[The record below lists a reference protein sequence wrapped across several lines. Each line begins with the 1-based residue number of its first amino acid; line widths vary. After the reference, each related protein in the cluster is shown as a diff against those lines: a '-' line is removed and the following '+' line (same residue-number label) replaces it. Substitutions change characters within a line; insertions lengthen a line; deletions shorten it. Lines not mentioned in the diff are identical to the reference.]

1 MSELLQQLKQKNIT
15 AFTHSGKFHA
25 DDVFSAALLHYI
37 NPEIMITRGNRVP
50 EDFEGIVFDIGRG
63 RYDHHQRDSRVRE
76 NGIAY
81 AAFGLLWEELGAEI
95 FGSEELAQKF
105 DEAFVQPLD
114 NNDNTG
120 EKNELAALIGSFNP
134 VWDAKGGSDEAFFQA
149 VEVAGMILQ
158 HRFDRYLG
166 NERADRRVE
175 EILQAHE
182 QAVCSG
188 EIPKEEK
195 QILVLPEFLPCQK
208 QLRET
213 EIAFV
218 IFPSNRGG
226 YCVQPQKK
234 EHSMNYKCSFPENWL
249 GLENEELVEATGL
262 AGASFCHKGGFLMTV
277 TNLEDA
283 RRACKISMEQ
293 FVEHPVIVRLK
304 TDSSDA
310 YEKISHEKADDW
322 ILQEALQLLDEVVI
336 TEDNTDAM
344 AERRN
349 RLETFIKDRE
359 AKDTSCETE
368 IEHLLH
374 QLPKMEHA
382 QIQTVDVSELPALE
396 MEGICGNISFEKAQW
411 KLFIQNKVKEILNY
425 RPEAVYAE
433 GNLFT
438 LYPLVQA
445 LKEKHISVYTSVEK
459 EGRRFLM
466 KIASYM

>member
-25 DDVFSAALLHYI
+25 DDVFSSALLRYI

-95 FGSEELAQKF
+95 LGSEELAQKF

-120 EKNELAALIGSFNP
+120 EKNELAVLIGSFNP

-166 NERADRRVE
+166 NERADRRME

-182 QAVCSG
+182 QEVNSG
-188 EIPKEEK
+188 EIPEDEK
-195 QILVLPEFLPCQK
+195 TILVLPEFLPCQK

-283 RRACKISMEQ
+283 RLACKISMEQ
-293 FVEHPVIVRLK
+293 FVEHPVIV
-304 TDSSDA
+304 
-310 YEKISHEKADDW
+310 
-322 ILQEALQLLDEVVI
+322 
-336 TEDNTDAM
+336 
-344 AERRN
+344 

-382 QIQTVDVSELPALE
+382 QIQIVDVSELPALE
-396 MEGICGNISFEKAQW
+396 MEGICGNISLEKAQW
-411 KLFIQNKVKEILNY
+411 KLFIKNKVKEILNY

-459 EGRRFLM
+459 ERRRLLI
-466 KIASYM
+466 KLASYM

>member
-1 MSELLQQLKQKNIT
+1 M
-15 AFTHSGKFHA
+15 
-25 DDVFSAALLHYI
+25 
-37 NPEIMITRGNRVP
+37 
-50 EDFEGIVFDIGRG
+50 
-63 RYDHHQRDSRVRE
+63 
-76 NGIAY
+76 
-81 AAFGLLWEELGAEI
+81 
-95 FGSEELAQKF
+95 
-105 DEAFVQPLD
+105 
-114 NNDNTG
+114 
-120 EKNELAALIGSFNP
+120 
-134 VWDAKGGSDEAFFQA
+134 
-149 VEVAGMILQ
+149 AGMILQ

-182 QAVCSG
+182 QAVCNG

-218 IFPSNRGG
+218 VFPSNRGG

-234 EHSMNYKCSFPENWL
+234 EHSMNYKYSFPENWL

-310 YEKISHEKADDW
+310 YEKADDR
-322 ILQEALQLLDEVVI
+322 ILQEALQLLDEVI
-336 TEDNTDAM
+336 IMEDNTDAM

-396 MEGICGNISFEKAQW
+396 MEGICGNISLEKAQW
-411 KLFIQNKVKEILNY
+411 KLFIKNKVKEILNY